1 MKKGSQYLL
10 LLLVICHQA
19 FAQKPTP
26 TLFKSVSPAESGI
39 NFGNVLKE
47 SPGLNIIT
55 YEYFYNGGGVGL
67 ADFNNDG
74 LVDIYFSANMQPA
87 RLYLNKGN
95 LQFEDITAKAGV
107 GGKRGWKTG
116 VSIADVNGD
125 GFLDI
130 YLCYSGPLEEEQRRN
145 ELYINNGNLTFTE
158 SAVKMGVAD
167 AGYSTQ
173 AAFFDYDRDNDL
185 DLFVLNHNTKN
196 LRNFDAA
203 FVKKMVDPEAGDRL
217 YKNDKNVFTDVTQQA
232 GIISN
237 PLGYGLGVSVSDINN
252 DGWPDLYVTNDYVEE
267 DYLYINNRD
276 GTFTEQLKEMFGH
289 LSNFSM
295 GCDVA
300 DINNDGWT
308 DVFTLD
314 MLPEDNRRQK
324 LLYMPDNYELY
335 NNQVQNGFY
344 HQLMRNML
352 QLNNGNGTFSEIGQ
366 LSGVYCTDWSWGSLL
381 MDFNNDGYKDIFIT
395 NGYGRDMTNRDFV
408 KFYAN
413 ERLKYLRG
421 ETSNNMFRMLQGIPV
436 TPVHD
441 YLYLN
446 NGSSGRR
453 SPEQAGLPPEQRSLP
468 PEQGGLPPGQGG
480 IQFSDVSLQ
489 SGFDQKTLSNG
500 VACADLDNDGDL
512 DLVINHLNAAAGVFR
527 NMLVENSNGG
537 NWVQLSLKGPSQ
549 NSYGLGT
556 VINIFTPKGRVHL
569 ENYPVHG
576 YQSAMQVPLHT
587 GLPSS
592 QIDSVL
598 VRWPDG
604 KMQSVTNVKPNT
616 NNKIQYAINNS
627 QTGLTNSSG
636 ENINPVF
643 SPSASAVS
651 YKHISPETN
660 DFKSQPLMPTMI
672 SYNGPRISKADVN
685 KDGLEDFFVCGAEG
699 QAGQLFIQIS
709 DGRFIAQPQPDFL
722 QDVSS
727 EDTDAAF
734 FDADND
740 GDLDLYV
747 VSGGYNFNS
756 GDSKLQDRL
765 YINNNGKFQK
775 SAQSLPAEALSGS
788 CVRVSDID
796 NDGDQDIFVGSRVVP
811 GRYPESPESL
821 LLINDGKGRFSN
833 APASINTSLLS
844 LGMVTDAAWIDVDK
858 DGRQDLIVCGEWMKI
873 HVLSVKNG
881 KLTDLSDQHFPD
893 TLRGWWNRLHPADMD
908 GDGDIDLVAGNWG
921 LNSPMKASKSE
932 PISVFYNDFD
942 NNGSVDPLI
951 CYYIGGVSF
960 PMASRDEMTDQIVSL
975 RQKFPTYDSYANM
988 TIADI
993 LTPEQLKSAKQLSTN
1008 HFETTYFENHNGIF
1022 KAKRLP
1028 LQANFFPVFAIS
1040 TGDFDRDG
1048 KQDILLGG
1056 NTDHA
1061 RIKIGKMDAGYGALL
1076 KGDGKGNFEYVP
1088 QLKSGLKVRGC
1099 TRDIINVK
1107 GNNNRDRVIF
1117 AINNQATVTYTY

>member
-10 LLLVICHQA
+10 LLLFMSCLA

-26 TLFKSVSPAESGI
+26 TLFKTLSATETGV
-39 NFGNVLKE
+39 NFGNVLRE

-95 LQFEDITAKAGV
+95 LQFEDITTKAGV
-107 GGKRGWKTG
+107 AGKRGWKTG

-125 GFLDI
+125 GMLDI
-130 YLCYSGPLEEEQRRN
+130 YLCYSGPLDEDQRKN
-145 ELYINNGNLTFTE
+145 ELFINNGDLTFTE
-158 SAVKMGVAD
+158 SAGKMGVAD
-167 AGYSTQ
+167 PGYSTQ
-173 AAFFDYDRDNDL
+173 SVFFDYDRDNDL
-185 DLFVLNHNTKN
+185 DLFVINHNNKN

-203 FVKKMVDPEAGDRL
+203 FVKKMVDPDAGDRL
-217 YKNDKNVFTDVTQQA
+217 YRNDKNIFTDVTTQA

-267 DYLYINNRD
+267 DYLYLNNGD
-276 GTFTEQLKEMFGH
+276 GTFSEQLKEMFGH

-295 GCDVA
+295 GCDIA

-335 NNQVQNGFY
+335 NNQLQNGFY

-413 ERLKYLRG
+413 ERLKFLRG
-421 ETSNNMFRMLQGIPV
+421 ETSENMFRMLQGIPV
-436 TPVHD
+436 TPIHD

-446 NGSSGRR
+446 NGN
-453 SPEQAGLPPEQRSLP
+453 
-468 PEQGGLPPGQGG
+468 QGGL
-480 IQFSDVSLQ
+480 QFSDASMQ
-489 SGFDQKTLSNG
+489 AGFDKQTLSNG
-500 VACADLDNDGDL
+500 VASADLDNDGDL
-512 DLVINHLNAAAGVFR
+512 DLVINHLNAPAEICR

-537 NWVQLSLKGPSQ
+537 NWVQFTLKGPSP
-549 NSYGLGT
+549 NSYAIGA
-556 VINIFTPKGRVHL
+556 VINVFTQKGSVHL

-576 YQSAMQVPLHT
+576 YQSAMHVPLHT

-592 QIDSVL
+592 QIDSAVI
-598 VRWPDG
+598 RWPDG
-604 KMQSVTNVKPNT
+604 KLETIKNLKSNT
-616 NNKIQYAINNS
+616 LNAITYGNNS
-627 QTGLTNSSG
+627 SQAGGVKFVPNET
-636 ENINPVF
+636 IAPVF
-643 SPSASAVS
+643 SQSASAFS
-651 YKHISPETN
+651 YTHVSPETN

-672 SYNGPRISKADVN
+672 SYNGPRIAKADIN
-685 KDGLEDFFVCGAEG
+685 KDGLEDLFICGSEG
-699 QAGQLFIQIS
+699 QAGQLFIQKA
-709 DGRFIAQPQPDFL
+709 DGKFIADAQPDFV
-722 QDVSS
+722 QDASS
-727 EDTDAAF
+727 EDTDAEF

-747 VSGGYNFNS
+747 VGGGYNFKQ
-756 GDSKLQDRL
+756 DDPRLQDRL

-775 SAQSLPAEALSGS
+775 SSQALPVEALSGS
-788 CVRVSDID
+788 CVRTADID
-796 NDGDQDIFVGSRVVP
+796 NDGDQDIFVGSRIVP

-821 LLINDGKGRFSN
+821 LLINDGKGKFSN
-833 APASINTSLLS
+833 APASMIAPLKT
-844 LGMVTDAAWIDVDK
+844 LGMVTDAAWLDVDK
-858 DGRQDLIVCGEWMKI
+858 NGVKDLIACGDWMKL
-873 HVLSVKNG
+873 HVLSNNNG
-881 KLTDLSDQHFPD
+881 KFTDLSDKYFPD
-893 TLRGWWNRLHPADMD
+893 TLRGWWNRLALADMD
-908 GDGDIDLVAGNWG
+908 SDGDMDLISGNWG
-921 LNSPMKASKSE
+921 LNSPMKVNKTE
-932 PISVFYNDFD
+932 PALMFYNDFD

-951 CYYIGGVSF
+951 CHYIQGVSY

-975 RQKFPTYDSYANM
+975 RQRFPTYDSYANT

-993 LTPEQLKSAKQLSTN
+993 LTPEQLKSAKLLSTN
-1008 HFETTYFENHNGIF
+1008 NFETTYFENDNGVF

-1048 KQDILLGG
+1048 KQDMLLAG

-1061 RIKIGKMDAGYGALL
+1061 RIKIGKIDAGYGVLL
-1076 KGDGKGNFEYVP
+1076 KGDGKGNFEYIP
-1088 QLKSGLKVRGC
+1088 QRKSGLVVRGC
-1099 TRDIINVK
+1099 TRDIITIK
-1107 GNNNRDRVIF
+1107 GKTKDRVIF
-1117 AINNQATVTYTY
+1117 AINNQAPMMYSY